1 MIENAYREGTTE
13 VPAVASLPGAVC
25 QDQKT
30 SPTSTVTTSG
40 PHPDVSVHVEQD
52 GSAATA
58 SARQHEHSGE
68 RAAASD
74 DKAKQS
80 VAGEQGVCAK
90 CECKCIARLKS
101 RLKSFYYSFKLS
113 IMGKLVFSLLA
124 FLVPYDV
131 VTDIIATWELYSSGH
146 GWWGLLLWS
155 SCTCRYVTCFYLS

>member
-1 MIENAYREGTTE
+1 MRGNACREGTTGA
-13 VPAVASLPGAVC
+13 PAAAGIPGAVC
-25 QDQKT
+25 QERKT
-30 SPTSTVTTSG
+30 SLPTTMTTNDS
-40 PHPDVSVHVEQD
+40 HPEVSVHVEPD

-74 DKAKQS
+74 DKAKKS

-101 RLKSFYYSFKLS
+101 YFYSFKLS